1 VTIRELHRV
10 LAGIGITPSPDEVA
24 DALWLATL
32 ATPSASLPVPFP
44 SATPPAIP
52 NEPDRGGAAVPLR
65 AADRLK
71 DTRHQGKAG
80 ADGPDRLHLRL
91 PGKPVVA
98 VDRAPV
104 PIAVGT
110 ALSSLALSR
119 ALRPLR
125 HNRVVGDGT
134 ILDEEATADLGAEQG
149 LLMPILKLTSSPA
162 LDLALVVDASESMEL
177 WDGHVREFRALCEQ
191 LGAFRDIRTW
201 HLVST
206 RESGLRGA
214 ALRGASPAAGLRRPQ
229 ELLEPSGRRLILMIT
244 DGVHP
249 GWLPSG
255 PFRALLTQWNSVN
268 PVAIVQPSPQRLWDR
283 SALRPALAEFRATG
297 PSRTS
302 ARIIRLPDGQPDDF
316 RPAQGRNVA
325 IPILELVPN
334 VLARWARMVCGS
346 SAVTPLAAALLGGA
360 ADGGRPAEAGGF
372 AADPS
377 GADPVDP
384 ATLVRAF
391 RASVSAEAYRLAG
404 YLSIVAPLNLPV
416 MRLVLES
423 AMPDAGSA
431 ELAEVFLGGLMRRVP
446 GSTGDS
452 ARGTVGPVG
461 YGFAAGVRDV
471 LQATVTRGEAVTL
484 LDVVGTYLVHGKRG
498 GRPFTA
504 IVENPDGGDVAAAAE
519 QYPPFARVT
528 SKVFERLGGPFAE
541 AARRLVPAP
550 PVDTTSDDDLA
561 ADSPP
566 IDANRTVIVNQ
577 PPGLLSDG
585 GQGPAARRDQESSRA
600 RHVTEAKVPSSPRAS
615 TALRFRRV
623 TGEQIDAT
631 DTARFDRVEFP
642 AAEFLTARKVRLD
655 DGTELVQHR
664 PTSGAH
670 RLDGYD
676 RLDNEILA
684 GRRLWEAVSWGD
696 YPPEVARLYGDESMS
711 ADPFSL
717 FTPYRGIPLREV
729 GSYLLGDELE
739 HFRVSLLTGLRWLAD
754 AGIAHNAINLDTV
767 LWDPGTRT
775 VQITDFS
782 RSKVFGAPREPIDGS
797 AAWVPREQRR
807 ETTYGYTSVQDDVWA
822 AGRLIFYVQ
831 SRGEDLAD
839 RRQLTE
845 HGLDGLLANVFSPP
859 EDRPTARE
867 MLARLNTG
875 AWLPHESRA
884 RIEETRRPFFAAR
897 ARKFPGLSSAEQ
909 TLPQQADPAWR
920 RPPAVAPES
929 RPGTVFCPLC
939 LEEIRD
945 WDELTLWRYD
955 QTYNAYVELRVPA
968 ELSSAQRAQ
977 RMVGAY
983 VRCPNTTAVTT
994 EHYLPVNYGR
1004 FGAPVVLGLVG
1015 SPDSGKTHLAAAMV
1029 HAIEV
1034 GLLEQYGLQSRP
1046 MDASLHRRFL
1056 DGWVNPLFDHGTEL
1070 PKGPNFQMDFLDAF
1084 LIKSGDGP
1092 EQPVVFFDAPIGG
1105 LVPPNELPNIFW
1117 VADGLFFMVDAD
1129 HMTSSQAGDAA
1140 FANAL
1145 HVVQEGDRSAAVSA
1159 AIILAKAD
1167 KMKLDEPAARWLR
1180 ADGRPLNAAEVL
1192 AESADVYAYLSGNH
1206 ASLTAP
1212 YQACGRATLHVTSA
1226 TGGPP
1231 DGAGT
1236 FSRGVAPRGVLRPL
1250 LAMLAMTGILPGQEA
1265 ERIGF

>member
-32 ATPSASLPVPFP
+32 AAPGASPPVPFP
-44 SATPPAIP
+44 SATETGIP
-52 NEPDRGGAAVPLR
+52 NGQRRGGAAVPLR
-65 AADRLK
+65 VGDRLS
-71 DTRHQGKAG
+71 DTRQQGKAG
-80 ADGPDRLHLRL
+80 ADAPASLHLRL

-104 PIAVGT
+104 PIPVGT
-110 ALSSLALSR
+110 ALPSLALSR

-125 HNRVVGDGT
+125 HKRVVGDGT
-134 ILDEEATADLGAEQG
+134 TVDEDATADLGAEQG
-149 LLMPILKLTSSPA
+149 LLIPILKLTSSPA

-201 HLVST
+201 NLVST
-206 RESGLRGA
+206 RESGLWGA

-255 PFRALLTQWNSVN
+255 PFRAMLTQWSSVN

-283 SALRPALAEFRATG
+283 SGLRPALAEFRTTG

-302 ARIIRLPDGQPDDF
+302 ARIIRLPDGEPDDF
-316 RPAQGRNVA
+316 RPSQGRNVA

-334 VLARWARMVCGS
+334 VLARWARMICGS
-346 SAVTPLAAALLGGA
+346 SGVTPLAAALLDGS
-360 ADGGRPAEAGGF
+360 ADGRRPAEAGGSPDDP
-372 AADPS
+372 AA
-377 GADPVDP
+377 ADPVDP

-391 RASVSAEAYRLAG
+391 RSTVSAEAYRLAG
-404 YLSIVAPLNLPV
+404 YLSVVAPLNVPV

-423 AMPDAGSA
+423 AMPDAGAA

-446 GSTGDS
+446 GVTGDS
-452 ARGTVGPVG
+452 SRGTVDPARYV
-461 YGFAAGVRDV
+461 FAAGVRDV
-471 LQATVTRGEAVTL
+471 LQATVTRGEAVSL
-484 LDVVGTYLVHGKRG
+484 LDVVGTYLVQGKRG

-504 IVENPDGGDVAAAAE
+504 IVQNPDGGDVAAAAE
-519 QYPPFARVT
+519 QYPPFARVA

-541 AARRLVPAP
+541 AARRLAP
-550 PVDTTSDDDLA
+550 TPTM
-561 ADSPP
+561 
-566 IDANRTVIVNQ
+566 DANRTATVNQ
-577 PPGLLSDG
+577 PPSPLPDAGP
-585 GQGPAARRDQESSRA
+585 GPAAPRDQEASRP
-600 RHVTEAKVPSSPRAS
+600 RQVTEAKVPSSPRAS

-631 DTARFDRVEFP
+631 DTARVDPMEFP
-642 AAEFLTARKVRLD
+642 AGEFLTARKVRLD
-655 DGTELVQHR
+655 DGTELVQHL
-664 PTSGAH
+664 PTSGTD
-670 RLDGYD
+670 RLEGYD

-684 GRRLWEAVSWGD
+684 GRRLWEAVGWGA
-696 YPPEVARLYGDESMS
+696 YPQEVARLYGDESMS

-754 AGIAHNAINLDTV
+754 AGIAHNAINPDTV
-767 LWDPGTRT
+767 RWDPGTRT

-782 RSKVFGAPREPIDGS
+782 RSKIFGTPREPIDGEP
-797 AAWVPREQRR
+797 AWVPREQRR
-807 ETTYGYTSVQDDVWA
+807 ETAYGYASEQDDVWA

-831 SRGEDLAD
+831 SRGENLAD
-839 RRQLTE
+839 RSQLSE
-845 HGLDGLLANVFSPP
+845 YGLNDLLANVFSPP
-859 EDRPTARE
+859 EDRPTALE

-875 AWLPHESRA
+875 AWLPHKSRSQ
-884 RIEETRRPFFAAR
+884 IEETRRPFFAAR
-897 ARKFPGLSSAEQ
+897 GRKFPGLSSAEQ
-909 TLPQQADPAWR
+909 TSPEQTDSAWR
-920 RPPAVAPES
+920 RPRAVAPES
-929 RPGTVFCPLC
+929 GQGIVFCPIC

-945 WDELTLWRYD
+945 WDELALWRWD
-955 QTYNAYVELRVPA
+955 QAYSDYVELRVPA
-968 ELSSAQRAQ
+968 ALSSAQRAQ

-983 VRCPNTTAVTT
+983 VRCPNTTAVATG
-994 EHYLPVNYGR
+994 HYLPVNYGR

-1015 SPDSGKTHLAAAMV
+1015 SPESGKTHLVAAMV

-1034 GLLEQYGLQSRP
+1034 GLLDQYGLQTRP

-1070 PKGPNFQMDFLDAF
+1070 PERPAVQTDFLDAF
-1084 LIKSGDGP
+1084 LIKCGDGP
-1092 EQPVVFFDAPIGG
+1092 ERPVVFFDAPVGG
-1105 LVPPNELPNIFW
+1105 LAEPNELPNIFW
-1117 VADGLFFMVDAD
+1117 VADGLFFMVDPD
-1129 HMTSSQAGDAA
+1129 HLTSRQSGDAA

-1167 KMKLDEPAARWLR
+1167 KVKLDEPAARWLR
-1180 ADGRPLNAAEVL
+1180 ADGRPLNAAEL
-1192 AESADVYAYLSGNH
+1192 LGESADVYVYLSGNH

-1212 YQACGRATLHVTSA
+1212 YHAFGRATLHVSSA
-1226 TGGPP
+1226 TGGSP

-1250 LAMLAMTGILPGQEA
+1250 LAMLAMTGVLPGEEA